1 MMILGGSRSKSIAAD
16 LSELLEEPLVDL
28 IIKRF
33 PDGELYLR
41 IPEKIRGDHMVVV
54 QTAYPDENIVELL
67 LLLNAV
73 REAGAAGVTT
83 IIPYMGYTRQ
93 DRKFNEGE
101 PISAKVIAK
110 IISID
115 TDDIIIIDPHKEYI
129 VDFFDVP
136 AKAFSA
142 VPLIAEYLEDKNID
156 MVLAPDKGALKRAE
170 TAAEVLECDVDHL
183 EKTRIDETTI
193 KITPKTLDVTGKTIA
208 IIDDIISTG
217 GTIAS
222 SIKELKKQ
230 GAEKIIAACIH
241 GVFTGDAIEKIQKAG
256 CDEII
261 TTDTIPNQFG
271 KVKVAPMVAEL
282 LKAK

>member
-1 MMILGGSRSKSIAAD
+1 MMIIGGSRSKSIAAD
-16 LSELLEEPLVDL
+16 LSKLLEEPLVDP

-41 IPEKIRGDHMVVV
+41 IPEEIKGNHIVVV
-54 QTAYPDENIVELL
+54 QTAYPDENIIELL
-67 LLLNAV
+67 LLLNAA
-73 REAGAAGVTT
+73 REAGAERITT

-110 IISID
+110 IVGID
-115 TDDIIIIDPHKEYI
+115 ADDVVTIDPHKDYI
-129 VDFFDVP
+129 VDFFDIP
-136 AKAFSA
+136 AKAISA
-142 VPLIAEYLEDKNID
+142 VPLIAEYLKDKNID
-156 MVLAPDKGALKRAE
+156 MVLAPDRGALKRAE
-170 TAAEVLECDVDHL
+170 TAAEILGCEVDHL

-193 KITPKTLDVTGKTIA
+193 KITPKTLEVNGKNIA

-217 GTIAS
+217 GTISS

-230 GAEKIIAACIH
+230 GAGKIIAACTH
-241 GVFTGDAIEKIQKAG
+241 GVFVGNAIEKIQKAG

-261 TTDTIPNQFG
+261 TTDTIPNQFS
-271 KVKVAPMVAEL
+271 KVKIAPLVADL